1 MRYDW
6 VIKQLIDVFF
16 VFDSIP
22 DRYKTQEICER
33 VVSEDPSLIVYC
45 TDKYITQRLCDE
57 AADDSLAALKLV
69 PEWFVTSKMIKKLY
83 TASYADDSTLYF
95 NEDSTSNVVC
105 SCNELGIL
113 NIDLNDINLGNN
125 FDEDDPDTIIIFKT
139 FGLAY

>member
-1 MRYDW
+1 MRYDC

-83 TASYADDSTLYF
+83 RRFYQ
-95 NEDSTSNVVC
+95 
-105 SCNELGIL
+105 
-113 NIDLNDINLGNN
+113 
-125 FDEDDPDTIIIFKT
+125 
-139 FGLAY
+139 